1 MLIGSKSK
9 KKPSWLPIGLGP
21 VDNKP
26 RWWLHVW
33 GQISWENID
42 LSHVHGLHK
51 IKLGNFFDAQN
62 LYETYP
68 FLRDIDLEI
77 NVEVKNNDGK
87 SCSNPKAHTR
97 GEVSNDQSISLFIT
111 HEKPLRLN
119 QDAIIIPENEQSYW
133 MIYRRNLAHLLVHE
147 IQHVIQFHED
157 WTTGTS
163 PSSEYRKI
171 VKGIIDRID
180 KRLDM
185 QHQKQS
191 SLNRLEWPIGDFR
204 KALGWD
210 FRKAVLKT
218 CLNNGATADP
228 RLLKRLNRLA
238 QKRYMNNPGEIEARD
253 AERNF
258 SNQSTLRPVSA
269 FGYACICVQNRLSF
283 LRGTRHSPGVALS

>member
-9 KKPSWLPIGLGP
+9 NRQSWLPIGLGP

-26 RWWLHVW
+26 RWWLHVS
-33 GQISWENID
+33 GHISWENTD

-51 IKLGNFFDAQN
+51 IKLGNFFDAEN
-62 LYETYP
+62 LYEAYP

-87 SCSNPKAHTR
+87 SYSSPKAHTR

-119 QDAIIIPENEQSYW
+119 TNATIISENEQSYW
-133 MIYRRNLAHLLVHE
+133 MIYRRNLARLLVHE

-185 QHQKQS
+185 QHQEQPS
-191 SLNRLEWPIGDFR
+191 SNRLEWPIGDFR
-204 KALGWD
+204 KALKWD
-210 FRKAVLKT
+210 FRKAVLET

-253 AERNF
+253 AEHNF

-269 FGYACICVQNRLSF
+269 FGYACVSVRNKLLCLRKNRCEKAVTLS
-283 LRGTRHSPGVALS
+283 